1 MKKLILS
8 LTIITSGLF
17 VMAQTVPRVPLY
29 EVFTSSTCPPCKPA
43 SDHMTP
49 IFEQYHNQLAI
60 VRYQMNWPGA
70 GDPYYTTEG
79 SSRRT
84 TYGVTG
90 IPYLTHNGAN
100 ETYSSVSNSNIDAE
114 LLAMAEMKMEVRYM
128 IDVANQSIR
137 IRGYFEALKDFPG
150 SLHRIF
156 IPILENKTVQN
167 VKSNGEKEFH
177 EVFKKMLPTANGDVV
192 VGDINSGQTKDFDI
206 TYTFKGSFRLPSDAS
221 DEIDNATEHSVEEFA
236 DLHVIMFGQ
245 NMTTKEIYQA
255 AVGESVDNVGDLER
269 AWGSPTASVKNIA
282 FENSVSVYPNPAFNS
297 LTVNVIDANN
307 TTFEF
312 QTLDGVSV
320 DIAPVSY
327 GGKAI
332 FNVSNLATGLYILKV
347 SNGENTVVK
356 KVSVSH

>member
-1 MKKLILS
+1 
-8 LTIITSGLF
+8 
-17 VMAQTVPRVPLY
+17 MAQTVPRVPLY
-29 EVFTSSTCPPCKPA
+29 EVFTSSTCGPCAPA
-43 SDHMTP
+43 NAHMSP
-49 IFEQYHNQLAI
+49 IFAQYTEQLA
-60 VRYQMNWPGA
+60 VVKYQMNWPGS
-70 GDPYYTTEG
+70 GDPYFTDEG

-90 IPYLTHNGAN
+90 VPYLSHNGSNQA
-100 ETYSSVSNSNIDAE
+100 YSSVSNSNIDDQ
-114 LLAMAEMKMEVRYM
+114 LISLAEMKMKVRYM
-128 IDVANQSIR
+128 IDVSNQSIR
-137 IRGYFEALKDFPG
+137 IKGYYEALKDFPG
-150 SLHRIF
+150 SLHKIF
-156 IPILENKTVQN
+156 IPVLERKTTQNK
-167 VKSNGEKEFH
+167 KSNGETEFH
-177 EVFKKMLPTANGDVV
+177 DVFKKMLPTANGDVL
-192 VGDINSGQTKDFDI
+192 VGNINSGQTKDFDI

-221 DEIDNATEHSVEEFA
+221 DEIDNSTEHSVEEFA

-297 LTVNVIDANN
+297 LTVNVINANN
-307 TTFEF
+307 ITFEF
-312 QTLDGVSV
+312 QTLDGVLV

-327 GGKAI
+327 GDKAI